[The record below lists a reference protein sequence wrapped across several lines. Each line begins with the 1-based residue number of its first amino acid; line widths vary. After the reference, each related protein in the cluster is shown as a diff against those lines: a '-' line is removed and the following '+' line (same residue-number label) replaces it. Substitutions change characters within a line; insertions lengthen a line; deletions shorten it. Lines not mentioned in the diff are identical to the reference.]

1 MQFQHCVQDN
11 TPSRQKPWAEAQVL
25 QTLGKEA
32 RGLLST
38 FHANP
43 SSSIY

>member
-1 MQFQHCVQDN
+1 MQFQHCVQDI

-32 RGLLST
+32 WGLLST